1 MINDIKLVILNGKN
15 SYRAIL
21 EETKSYF
28 NIILEQHAQNV
39 PVVIDGNEGTAMKSE
54 TITKSNSNTNKLEQ
68 RFQWFFEVK

>member
-28 NIILEQHAQNV
+28 NTILEQHAQNV

-68 RFQWFFEVK
+68 RFQ